1 MNPSSSCSNFGILG
15 SFHHYLKMSIFVS
28 VLNKSSAFP
37 CNFSVRANRK
47 DMREWHLWGSHSLFL
62 ASLLALCVG
71 RRRPLSYALGITFL
85 RLVAEVRPATT
96 ALSPVKMAPDLTH
109 TTTKNAHGNQLKNDS
124 CPIQKLESLF
134 NHFH

>member
-1 MNPSSSCSNFGILG
+1 MAGGGGTAALTVVC
-15 SFHHYLKMSIFVS
+15 V
-28 VLNKSSAFP
+28 
-37 CNFSVRANRK
+37 VRCGAVA
-47 DMREWHLWGSHSLFL
+47 HSG

>member
-1 MNPSSSCSNFGILG
+1 MIILRLPNTDCCIDAPGGSGGGIAAR
-15 SFHHYLKMSIFVS
+15 HSIS
-28 VLNKSSAFP
+28 GASA
-37 CNFSVRANRK
+37 AAQ
-47 DMREWHLWGSHSLFL
+47 HSG